1 MKSKQWI
8 KLIENKRDEI
18 LDKLEEALKM
28 AFEMN
33 SGVTE
38 VILSQDGKV
47 DIATYTSENSTDGD
61 VYAGTAIAIRRFDA
75 QDFRKYASLDNT
87 DLEDLT
93 IMMKYIPGGLEALEA
108 FQKGD
113 TVVPKVAQR
122 GSLEALEAFQK
133 EHEEFD
139 KYEFLE
145 SLPSELSE
153 KLNNIVFENEIDFY
167 SSFFDDY
174 IDERIKEI
182 EDSESFA

>member
-8 KLIENKRDEI
+8 KLIEKNRDEI
-18 LDKLEEALKM
+18 LDKLEEALKQ

-38 VILSQDGKV
+38 VILTQDGKV

-108 FQKGD
+108 FQK
-113 TVVPKVAQR
+113 
-122 GSLEALEAFQK
+122 

-145 SLPSELSE
+145 SLPSEISK
-153 KLNNIVFENEIDFY
+153 KLDDVVFENEIDFY
-167 SSFFDDY
+167 SSWFDDY

-182 EDSESFA
+182 EDYEIYNWKLELI

>member
-1 MKSKQWI
+1 MEGKEWI
-8 KLIENKRDEI
+8 ELIEKNRDEI
-18 LDKLEEALKM
+18 LDKLEEALKQ

-38 VILSQDGKV
+38 VILTQDGKV

-108 FQKGD
+108 FQK
-113 TVVPKVAQR
+113 
-122 GSLEALEAFQK
+122 

-139 KYEFLE
+139 KYEFLD

-153 KLNNIVFENEIDFY
+153 KLNNIVFENEVDFY
-167 SSFFDDY
+167 SFFFDDY

-182 EDSESFA
+182 EDSESFV

>member
-1 MKSKQWI
+1 MEGKEWI
-8 KLIENKRDEI
+8 ELIEKNRDEI
-18 LDKLEEALKM
+18 LDKLEEALKQ

-38 VILSQDGKV
+38 VILTQDGKV

-93 IMMKYIPGGLEALEA
+93 IMMKYIPGGLEALN
-108 FQKGD
+108 K
-113 TVVPKVAQR
+113 
-122 GSLEALEAFQK
+122 LQK
-133 EHEEFD
+133 EQKEFD

-145 SLPSELSE
+145 SLPSEISK
-153 KLNNIVFENEIDFY
+153 KLDDVVFENEIDFY
-167 SSFFDDY
+167 SSWFDDY

-182 EDSESFA
+182 EDYEIYN